1 MEDLE
6 LAEPLWWLLLV
17 EPFFF
22 FVDASAAVAVATAVT
37 GRMTPIEAIRLRR
50 EMVTG
55 WLRLT
60 RCETEKS
67 GEIPPVFA

>member
-6 LAEPLWWLLLV
+6 LAEPLWWLLV

-22 FVDASAAVAVATAVT
+22 FVEAWAAVAVATAVA
-37 GRMTPIEAIRLRR
+37 GRITPREAIRLRR

-55 WLRLT
+55 WLRLA

-67 GEIPPVFA
+67 GEIHPVFA